1 MNHMVDVVSS
11 DSSTSGTSAGRRAS
25 DGAGASAVGDS
36 AGAKRGRKRPTM
48 RMPAI
53 RGTALAASRGS
64 EGIQN
69 IQGEAA
75 VSPSRGSE
83 HKPRRRIRMLKK
95 KRRPTVGVQE
105 QQREAAVGASRD
117 IGSPPFEEESQENQL
132 PSLRAAVR
140 KHAAKGG
147 GGSPTCSGP
156 KCPTHSSAGRWRRVG
171 RWRRRFQDALEDV
184 PRHP

>member
-1 MNHMVDVVSS
+1 MVDVVSS
-11 DSSTSGTSAGRRAS
+11 DSSASGTSAGRRPS

-36 AGAKRGRKRPTM
+36 AGAERGRERPTM

-53 RGTALAASRGS
+53 YGTALAASRGS

-95 KRRPTVGVQE
+95 KRRPTVGF
-105 QQREAAVGASRD
+105 RSSNAKRPLAH
-117 IGSPPFEEESQENQL
+117 
-132 PSLRAAVR
+132 
-140 KHAAKGG
+140 HA
-147 GGSPTCSGP
+147 T
-156 KCPTHSSAGRWRRVG
+156 
-171 RWRRRFQDALEDV
+171 
-184 PRHP
+184 